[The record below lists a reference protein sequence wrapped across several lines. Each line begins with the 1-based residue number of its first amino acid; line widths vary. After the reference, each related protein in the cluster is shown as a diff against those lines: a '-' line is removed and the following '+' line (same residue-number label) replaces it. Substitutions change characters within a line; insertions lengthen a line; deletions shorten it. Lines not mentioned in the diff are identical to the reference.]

1 MNTKYPHL
9 LSPIQINQLTL
20 ANRMIAAP
28 LDFHHSREK
37 AIAGNGLIV
46 LGCGFLKEKS
56 SQFFGWNR
64 YKFDYDQIQK
74 TKQELE
80 FLVQGGS
87 KVSLEL
93 LHSGMFG
100 ALDGNT
106 GYVYG
111 PQDETRFDGMKV
123 IGMNRQL
130 MDETIN
136 QFVEIA
142 TLAKKVGFDMILL
155 HFAHGW
161 LASEFLS
168 PTFNHRTDEYGGSYE
183 NRVRFPKEIM
193 RAVRQAVGPKFPIDM
208 RMNATDWIAPGMP
221 LDEVARFI
229 EECANERLI
238 DMVNISSGHDII
250 PEGSAKLCTTSLDPH
265 CINKD
270 FAKYIKERV
279 SLPVSVVAGI
289 ETPEEA
295 EALIRDG
302 YCDLVYIGRAM
313 CADPSWAKKAIEGRS
328 EDIRPCLRCCYCH
341 RVATGE
347 FDVGCSVNPRMN
359 REDEYPLIEAKD
371 KKKCVVIGGGPAGM
385 VAALTL
391 KMRGHEV
398 TLYEKTNALGGAIKF
413 TDHVASKQDL
423 RRYKNYLI
431 HRMEQEKINV
441 VYHQEVTPEFVSS
454 LKADALFVSVGAS
467 PVVPP
472 IEGTENAVQ
481 ATTVLDQLETLPENN
496 IIIGG
501 GTIGCELALD
511 LAELGKKSTIIE
523 LSDTLNAQANLF
535 YATSLK
541 LHMEENKEYITA
553 YTKAVCTKI
562 MTDGVMVM
570 MDGQEKLIKGD
581 KIILATGLKANNEK
595 AVAFYGTAP
604 RVFIN
609 GDCSTVARVKQA
621 VASAFTTAYHL

>member
-1 MNTKYPHL
+1 MKIKYPHL
-9 LSPIQINQLTL
+9 LSPIKINQLTL
-20 ANRMIAAP
+20 ANRIIAAP

-64 YKFDYDQIQK
+64 YKFDYDQIQE
-74 TKQELE
+74 TKKELE
-80 FLVQGGS
+80 FLSQGGS

-111 PQDETRFDGMKV
+111 PQDETRFDGVKV
-123 IGMNRQL
+123 IGMDRKL
-130 MDETIN
+130 MDEAIE

-142 TLAKKVGFDMILL
+142 TLGKKIGFDMILL

-168 PTFNHRTDEYGGSYE
+168 PTFNHRTDEYGGCYE

-193 RAVRQAVGPKFPIDM
+193 RAVRKAVGPKFPIDM

-229 EECANERLI
+229 EECAQEGLI

-250 PEGSAKLCTTSLDPH
+250 PEGSAKLCTTPLDPH
-265 CINKD
+265 CLNKD
-270 FAKYIKERV
+270 FSKYIKERV
-279 SLPVSVVAGI
+279 SIPVSVVAGI

-295 EALIRDG
+295 EELIKDG

-313 CADPSWAKKAIEGRS
+313 CADPSWTKKTIEGRS
-328 EDIRPCLRCCYCH
+328 EDIRPCLRYCYCH
-341 RVATGE
+341 RVATSE

-359 REDEYPLIEAKD
+359 KEDIYPLIEAKD

-391 KMRGHEV
+391 NMRGHDV
-398 TLYEKTNALGGAIKF
+398 TLYEKTNELGGAIKF
-413 TDHVASKQDL
+413 TDFVDSKQDL

-431 HRMEQEKINV
+431 HRIEQENIKV
-441 VYHQEVTPEFVSS
+441 VYNQEVTSEFVTS
-454 LKADALFVSVGAS
+454 LNVDAVFVSVGAS
-467 PVVPP
+467 PVTPP
-472 IEGTENAVQ
+472 IEGVDKAVQ
-481 ATTVLDQLETLPENN
+481 AVSVLDKLDTVLDHS

-511 LAELGKKSTIIE
+511 LAELGKKSTVIE
-523 LSDTLNAQANLF
+523 LTDTLNAQANSF

-541 LHMEENKEYITA
+541 LHMDDKKDYIQTYTNTQCIKITDQGIIICIDGEEKE
-553 YTKAVCTKI
+553 
-562 MTDGVMVM
+562 
-570 MDGQEKLIKGD
+570 IKGNQV
-581 KIILATGLKANNEK
+581 ILATGLKSNDEEAT
-595 AVAFYGTAP
+595 AFYGTAS